1 MVYKAKKLK
10 GVDASSLP
18 SLGQSVR
25 DLSKYVE
32 DELAYVASSAQAT
45 DADPILYNVPP
56 KPRRG
61 TYAYADGVHWN
72 PGAGEGPYFFNGSVW
87 TAMKGGGG
95 SGGIPEAPSDGFD
108 YGRKNAAW
116 DKVVPLSGATMTGIL
131 TLSGA
136 PVNAADAAT
145 KNYVDTHA
153 FVDAV
158 ADGTAYG
165 RLNNAW
171 ARVLPLSG
179 GTMTGAI
186 AMGAHAITGVLD
198 PVNPQD
204 AVTLNYFSGHTLP
217 DAPSDGNIY
226 GRKNGTWTPA
236 GGGAGGIYIQD
247 TYPTAPLPNSLWW
260 RSTDGQMF
268 VYYNDGNSSQ
278 WVTANSTNLTLY
290 GNVYIQD
297 SAPVGA
303 SAGSLWWSSTTGRLY
318 VYYNDGSSIQWVDA
332 NPQPAIAAVQ
342 YDAAQNL
349 PPSQQ
354 VQGRQNIYA
363 APFDALAYN
372 GMQLN
377 GSMEV
382 SQENGTTV
390 RTTSG
395 YIVDG
400 WVVQAIGTMAFS
412 AAQVADAPPGYTN
425 SVKVSI
431 TTAEASIA
439 STDFLRIYHAIEGFR
454 SSRLAFGTANAQPV
468 SIGFWTKIH
477 RAGMYSGSF
486 TNNIG
491 NRAYPFTFTQ
501 NAADTWEYKTVTIP
515 GDIAGTWIGNTNGL
529 GAYLGICIAAG
540 SGYVGPAGAWNTVNC
555 VGATG
560 TTNGVAAT
568 TDTLQ
573 LAGVIVLPGIELPS
587 VARVPF
593 IMRSFDQELQ
603 VCKRYFQN
611 DLAFV
616 FGGQVAVIAQGTY
629 NAWPLPVEMRA
640 TPTPAF
646 ANVAYTNCSGL
657 SNNATTQK
665 RLRLGVVTGGATGTM
680 YVIFDYALDVRL

>member
-116 DKVVPLSGATMTGIL
+116 DKVLPLAGGTMTGIL
-131 TLSGA
+131 TLSGP

-158 ADGTAYG
+158 ADGSAYG

-171 ARVLPLSG
+171 AKVLPLAG
-179 GTMTGAI
+179 GTMTGVLN
-186 AMGAHAITGVLD
+186 MGTHAISNVVD

-268 VYYNDGNSSQ
+268 VYYNDGTSSQ

-297 SAPVGA
+297 TPPSGA
-303 SAGSLWWSSTTGRLY
+303 ADNQLWWNSTTGRLY
-318 VYYNDGSSIQWVDA
+318 VLYNDGTSRQWVDA
-332 NPQPAIAAVQ
+332 NPIPAVAAVQ

-349 PPSQQ
+349 TAAQQ
-354 VQGRQNIYA
+354 VQARQNAYA

-372 GMQLN
+372 GMQTN

-382 SQENGTTV
+382 SQQNGATAIAG
-390 RTTSG
+390 G
-395 YIVDG
+395 YVVDG
-400 WVVQAIGTMAFS
+400 WQGGGGATAVLS
-412 AAQVADAPPGYTN
+412 YAQVADAPSGYSN
-425 SVKVSI
+425 SVKITV
-431 TTAEASIA
+431 TTASPSLAP
-439 STDFLRIYHAIEGFR
+439 TDYAAIYQFVEGYR
-454 SSRLAFGTANAQPV
+454 TSRLAFGTAAAQPV

-477 RAGMYSGSF
+477 RPGMYSGSIR
-486 TNNIG
+486 NSPG
-491 NRAYPFTFTQ
+491 GASNRSYVFTFTQ
-501 NAADTWEYKTVTIP
+501 NAADTWEYKTLTIP
-515 GDIAGTWIGNTNGL
+515 GDVIGTWAGNTSAISLILTFAMACGTTYS
-529 GAYLGICIAAG
+529 A
-540 SGYVGPAGAWNTVNC
+540 PAGAWAANNVFA
-555 VGATG
+555 VTG

-568 TDTLQ
+568 TDTFQ
-573 LAGVIVLPGIELPS
+573 ITGVVMLPGIELPS
-587 VARVPF
+587 AARAPF
-593 IMRSFDQELQ
+593 IMRSFDQEMQLCRRYWESKLHFIQ
-603 VCKRYFQN
+603 TCATAGGILLGSSISYIAKCK
-611 DLAFV
+611 V
-616 FGGQVAVIAQGTY
+616 
-629 NAWPLPVEMRA
+629 
-640 TPTPAF
+640 PTMGLIGSPAY
-646 ANVAYTNCSGL
+646 ANCSGL
-657 SNNATTQK
+657 TLSNPNLDQFFPYVTSAAAGGVGSNFVWVADA
-665 RLRLGVVTGGATGTM
+665 RL
-680 YVIFDYALDVRL
+680 